1 MSQATGGLTLQVH
14 LDVVE
19 LARGRR
25 RRRVTAVLLAGGAAT
40 SRSLTSE
47 VEVENPVG
55 PLRRV
60 RVGRASVTEVCWRL

>member
-1 MSQATGGLTLQVH
+1 MSRATGGLTLQVH

-25 RRRVTAVLLAGGAAT
+25 RRVTAMLLAGGAAT

-47 VEVENPVG
+47 VEVENAVG
-55 PLRRV
+55 PLRWV
-60 RVGRASVTEVCWRL
+60 RVGMASVTKTCWRL